1 MAATMVTEDEN
12 VGYIFENCRL
22 IPELS
27 GGVGGDGHTV
37 VVEGGKI
44 TMVGNAPGV
53 QGERIDCGGRT
64 LLPGLFDSHAHL
76 SYDYYNGLIR
86 LNDFRLMINSC
97 LSARRYLAMGFTTIR
112 DMGSPKRLSVH
123 VREAINSGLF
133 VGPRIVSGGM
143 ILRPTA
149 SDVPA
154 DPSCFLRYVSGTS
167 DFERAAREE
176 IGGGVD
182 FVKLYA
188 PGEPCE
194 LLPEEMEA
202 AVRIAHRRGRRV
214 AVHAHDPGAI
224 DMCIEYGAD
233 TIEHAS
239 HIRPNQIERLR
250 RGEQHIVPTLAVL
263 SSEIPTPGFT
273 KEQKER
279 MLRPLLEANERNI
292 TAAYKADLVMGFGTD
307 CDSAD
312 LIKLPGLE
320 FRMRREHCG
329 MDNVDMLL
337 QATKYSALICGLE
350 GITGEIKPGLDADL
364 ILVDG
369 RPDED
374 ISAMYS
380 LPVLVMARGKIAD
393 GV

>member
-1 MAATMVTEDEN
+1 MVMGVRK

-27 GGVGGDGHTV
+27 GGVGGEGLEV
-37 VVEGGKI
+37 AVEGGKI
-44 TMVGNAPGV
+44 TRVGSAGGAE
-53 QGERIDCGGRT
+53 GERIDCGGMT

-76 SYDYYNGLIR
+76 SYDYYNGVIR
-86 LNDFRLMINSC
+86 LDDFKLLINSS
-97 LSARRYLAMGFTTIR
+97 LSAKRYLAMGFTTIR
-112 DMGSPKRLSVH
+112 DMGAPKRLSVR
-123 VREAINSGLF
+123 VREAVERGLF

-149 SDVPA
+149 SDRPA
-154 DPSCFLRYVSGTS
+154 DPNCFLRYVSGP
-167 DFERAAREE
+167 EEYARAAREE
-176 IGGGVD
+176 IGGVAD

-188 PGEPCE
+188 PGEPSE

-202 AVRIAHRRGRRV
+202 AVRIAHRLGRRV

-224 DMCIEYGAD
+224 DMCLEYGAD

-239 HIRPNQIERLR
+239 HIRPDQIERLR
-250 RGEQHIVPTLAVL
+250 SGEQHIVPTLAVL
-263 SSEIPTPGFT
+263 SSDIPTPGFT

-292 TAAYKADLVMGFGTD
+292 TAAYAAGLVMGFGTD

-329 MDNVDMLL
+329 MGNVDMLL

-350 GITGEIKPGLDADL
+350 GVTGEIKPGLDADL
-364 ILVDG
+364 ILVPG

-374 ISAMYS
+374 ISAMYA
-380 LPVLVMARGKIAD
+380 LPKLVMARGRLAD
-393 GV
+393 SL

>member
-1 MAATMVTEDEN
+1 MVTEDWK
-12 VGYIFENCRL
+12 VGYVFENCRL

-27 GGVGGDGHTV
+27 GGVGGEGISVAVD
-37 VVEGGKI
+37 GGKI
-44 TMVGNAPGV
+44 TCVGEAAANAP
-53 QGERIDCGGRT
+53 GERIDCAGMT

-76 SYDYYNGLIR
+76 SYDYYNGKIR
-86 LNDFRLMINSC
+86 LNDFKLMISAS
-97 LSARRYLAMGFTTIR
+97 LSAKRYLAMGFTTIR
-112 DMGSPKRLSVH
+112 DMGAPKRLSVH
-123 VREAINSGLF
+123 VRDAVRSGLF

-154 DPSCFLRYVSGTS
+154 DPSCFLRYVSGAV

-176 IGGGVD
+176 IGGGAD

-194 LLPEEMEA
+194 LLPEEMAA
-202 AVRIAHRRGRRV
+202 AVRIAHLRGKRV
-214 AVHAHDPGAI
+214 AVHAHDRSAI
-224 DMCIEYGAD
+224 DMCLDCGAD

-239 HIRPNQIERLR
+239 HIGPAQIERLR
-250 RGEQHIVPTLAVL
+250 DGKAHIVPTLAVL

-279 MLRPLLEANERNI
+279 MLHPLLEANEKNI
-292 TAAYKADLVMGFGTD
+292 TAAYKAGLVMGFGTD

-312 LIKLPGLE
+312 LINLPGLE
-320 FRMRREHCG
+320 FRMRHEHCG
-329 MDNVDMLL
+329 MSNIDMLL

-350 GITGEIKPGLDADL
+350 GVTGEIKPGYDADL

-380 LPVLVMARGKIAD
+380 LPRLVMACGKVAD
-393 GV
+393 KV